1 MIRIVL
7 IGAESTGKST
17 LAAALVDAL
26 GLPCTGEFV
35 RTYVDGLSRP
45 LSADDL
51 DPIARG
57 QLDEED
63 RFATAG
69 RVLHDTNLLSTLVYA
84 HHYFGVRQ
92 AWVERAFSQRDYAVY
107 LFCQPDIPWVADPG
121 QREGPQVRDV
131 LHRRFANA
139 LRERALRVVKIAG
152 TPQARLRTALDAIAA
167 LT

>member
-1 MIRIVL
+1 MTRIVL

-35 RTYVDGLSRP
+35 RTYVDDLQRP
-45 LSADDL
+45 LNAGDL

-63 RFATAG
+63 RFPAAG

-84 HHYFGVRQ
+84 AYYFDARQ
-92 AWVERAFSQRDYAVY
+92 DWVEQAFAVRDYAVY

-121 QREGPQVRDV
+121 QRESPQARDV
-131 LHRRFANA
+131 LHRRFSDA
-139 LRERALRVVKIAG
+139 LYRRGLPTVTIAG
-152 TPQARLRTALDAIAA
+152 DPEERLRTALDAIDG